1 MISTRILLVSF
12 VAGAVLAHG
21 AAVAAEA
28 GGYADTLG
36 RVYAFHSVKILATKE
51 VCETVAP
58 DTGKANEKAYA
69 AWHSRHATLLRD
81 LERRYIAMIRLASKD
96 EKEYAINYGKYEGAI
111 QQERQEY
118 KQMLLGL
125 GAEMKQQ
132 CQQWPSYLN
141 GSGADFRKVYA
152 AELELIARHK

>member
-1 MISTRILLVSF
+1 MF
-12 VAGAVLAHG
+12 VAGAVFAHG
-21 AAVAAEA
+21 AGIAAEDDSY
-28 GGYADTLG
+28 GGVLG

-51 VCETVAP
+51 ACEAVAP
-58 DTGKANEKAYA
+58 DTSKANEKAYV
-69 AWHSRHATLLRD
+69 AWHSRHASLLRD
-81 LERRYIAMIRLASKD
+81 LERRYIAMIRLASRD

-141 GSGADFRKVYA
+141 GDGADLRKIYA
-152 AELELIARHK
+152 AELAVISKHK